1 MALLIFELHA
11 KRFIYNR
18 GVDYSQRRLC
28 FEAFLSAQDEL
39 TVLSKG
45 PLRKGEVTFTTT
57 PHESLIA
64 TLKYIEAWEDRDND
78 VKHSHSFSL
87 GAVLA
92 NEAFD
97 LLMSVDLTVN
107 QIYLTFDTDIFD
119 SGLTYG
125 YAPDGSEKYWDL
137 EKEDPLKAT
146 SFSIAITAKEKA
158 EEEPPEQELE
168 ERLPQHP
175 TVVTDLQL
183 LRQLRAIWWTIM
195 VLGSLILIKLSW

>member
-11 KRFIYNR
+11 KRFIYKR
-18 GVDYSQRRLC
+18 DSDYSQRRLC
-28 FEAFLSAQDEL
+28 FEAFLSDRYDL

-45 PLRKGEVTFTTT
+45 QLTKGEVTFTKT
-57 PHESLIA
+57 PHGSLIA
-64 TLKYIEAWEDRDND
+64 TIKYIEAWEDMDND
-78 VKHSHSFSL
+78 VKHPHSFSL
-87 GAVLA
+87 GAVLD

-97 LLMSVDLTVN
+97 SLMSVDLAVN
-107 QIYLTFDTDIFD
+107 HIYLTFDTDIVD

-125 YAPDGSEKYWDL
+125 YAPDGSEIYWDL
-137 EKEDPLKAT
+137 GKEDPLKAT
-146 SFSIAITAKEKA
+146 SFSLVITAKEQP
-158 EEEPPEQELE
+158 EEEPPELELE
-168 ERLPQHP
+168 ERLPQQP